1 MQVYIE
7 LALLENFCMDFC
19 LLYAT
24 KILTRNAARTAKLI
38 LPSLLGGAFAVA
50 FPLLG
55 LGGVL
60 SVIVKFAYGGII
72 CLAVYNF
79 SGVKSYFKFYL
90 IFILLTFL
98 LGGIIFAIF
107 TFADVEYLAGSG
119 YLLSSVPIGVPF
131 FILLILITCCRVAV
145 KKYKPKAT
153 VARFNVKI
161 KVGENVIASQGFFDS
176 GNDVY
181 YKGCP
186 VVIVSDS
193 CVKKYNLLC
202 GIKRS
207 VKIHTVAG
215 TKLLPVFFADE
226 MFVEIDEKSKRFTS
240 VAVAV
245 SDGANGVII
254 HPDFMEG
261 FI

>member
-7 LALLENFCMDFC
+7 FALLENFCMDFC

-24 KILTRNAARTAKLI
+24 KILTRNAVRTTKLI
-38 LPSLLGGAFAVA
+38 LPSLIGGAFAVV

-55 LGGVL
+55 LQGLL
-60 SVIVKFAYGGII
+60 SLVAKFAYGGII
-72 CLAVYNF
+72 CLTVYNF
-79 SGVKSYFKFYL
+79 SSAKSYFKFYL

-98 LGGIIFAIF
+98 LGGAIFAVF
-107 TFADVEYLAGSG
+107 TFADVKYSAGHG

-131 FILLILITCCRVAV
+131 FLLLMLITCCRAVV

-153 VARFNVKI
+153 TARFDVKL
-161 KVGENVIASQGFFDS
+161 KVGKNIITGQGFFDS

-186 VVIVSDS
+186 VVVISKS
-193 CVKKYNLLC
+193 CIKKYNLLD

-215 TKLLPVFFADE
+215 SKLLPVFFADE
-226 MFVEIDEKSKRFTS
+226 MFIETDEKSKRFTS
-240 VAVAV
+240 IAVAV
-245 SDGANGVII
+245 TDGANGVII
-254 HPDFMEG
+254 HPDFMGE